1 MLTAMTLEYWNTLAN
16 QTLMVSSLLSGFSI
30 TVVANLLV
38 ADKKSKIMDSIL
50 KLATISAGCFLVS
63 VFAMTQISMM
73 TTAGGTLKITTTNDF
88 LVPRVIGVS
97 TFMIGLFSLS
107 AILSLSGWVKSRR
120 TGIFTTIV
128 GIVTLL
134 FIFSTMVRIHL

>member
-1 MLTAMTLEYWNTLAN
+1 MLAMTLEYWNTLAN

-38 ADKKSKIMDSIL
+38 SDKNNKIINSIL

-73 TTAGGTLKITTTNDF
+73 TTVGGNFKDITTNDF
-88 LVPRVIGVS
+88 LVPRIVGIS
-97 TFMIGLFSLS
+97 TLMIGLFSLS
-107 AILSLSGWVKSRR
+107 AILSLSGWVKSKQ
-120 TGIFTTIV
+120 TGIFTTIIGV
-128 GIVTLL
+128 ITLL
-134 FIFSTMVRIHL
+134 LICSTMVRINF